1 MHPNILAFILL
12 GVGMHSFV
20 ATTSRLPEP
29 LTVVLSITTLLLPT
43 IQYHSNIDVS
53 DQHSNSYFRNY
64 ATAILDTLPSNSLL
78 LINYDQQWTS
88 IRYIQECEGVRNDVT
103 SINLR

>member
-1 MHPNILAFILL
+1 MHPNTLAFILL

-20 ATTSRLPEP
+20 ATTSGPSEL
-29 LTVVLSITTLLLPT
+29 LTMVLSIATLLLP
-43 IQYHSNIDVS
+43 IIKYHSNIDVS
-53 DQHSNSYFRNY
+53 DQYSSSYFRNY